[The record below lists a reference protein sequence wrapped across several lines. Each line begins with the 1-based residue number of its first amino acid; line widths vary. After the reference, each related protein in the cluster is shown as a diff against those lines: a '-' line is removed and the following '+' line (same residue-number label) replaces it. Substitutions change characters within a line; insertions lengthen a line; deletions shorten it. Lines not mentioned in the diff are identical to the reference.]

1 MKCVCIWQSLVYLS
15 APFKHN
21 TETYGDDAKYPKGVY
36 EVECRGIEKPLI
48 KRSFPY
54 FRGFLSLKE
63 GITRLDVALNDEE
76 IPVLRIVYVKSMWDD
91 AKIWNEL
98 LNAKVWPVK
107 YKDGTLKD
115 EEPKF
120 TFKTEGH
127 TL

>member
-1 MKCVCIWQSLVYLS
+1 MTRRRQDRRREFLDLMFEQTRDLS

-63 GITRLDVALNDEE
+63 GITRLDGIERRGGSRTADR
-76 IPVLRIVYVKSMWDD
+76 LRQVDVDD
-91 AKIWNEL
+91 AKI
-98 LNAKVWPVK
+98 
-107 YKDGTLKD
+107 
-115 EEPKF
+115 
-120 TFKTEGH
+120 
-127 TL
+127 

>member
-1 MKCVCIWQSLVYLS
+1 MFAQTRDLS

-21 TETYGDDAKYPKGVY
+21 TETYGDDEKYPKGVY

-76 IPVLRIVYVKSMWDD
+76 VPVLRIVYVKSMWDD

-107 YKDGTLKD
+107 YNDGTLKD

-120 TFKTEGH
+120 TFKTEGR